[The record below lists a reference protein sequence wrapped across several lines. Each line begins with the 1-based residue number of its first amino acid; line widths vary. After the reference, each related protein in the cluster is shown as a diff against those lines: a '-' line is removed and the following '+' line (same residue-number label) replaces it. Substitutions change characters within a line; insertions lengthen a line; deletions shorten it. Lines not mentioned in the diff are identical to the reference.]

1 MTRLNAGWLRFLTLT
16 QRSNR
21 PPRGTDCRGALRPPS
36 SPIRQVWRN
45 NLALLEFGQKLR
57 PGLEEL
63 GPPGASPLGNIPS
76 TD

>member
-1 MTRLNAGWLRFLTLT
+1 VLG
-16 QRSNR
+16 
-21 PPRGTDCRGALRPPS
+21 DHPS